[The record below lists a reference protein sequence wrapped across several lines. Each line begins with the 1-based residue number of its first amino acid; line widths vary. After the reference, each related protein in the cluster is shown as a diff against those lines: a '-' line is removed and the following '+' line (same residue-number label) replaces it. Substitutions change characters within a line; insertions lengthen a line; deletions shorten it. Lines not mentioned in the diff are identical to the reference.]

1 MRIETSKLILLVDIT
16 IAVAVTVSV
25 ILGERSG
32 FDMTSSALVAGLWDA
47 QLAVAVG
54 FYYWKSKNENRAKY
68 AQQLVKELADKY
80 GMDSVAR
87 IAEIILRD

>member
-1 MRIETSKLILLVDIT
+1 MKIETSKLILIVDLA
-16 IAVAVTVSV
+16 IAVAVTASV
-25 ILGERSG
+25 LIGERSG
-32 FDMTSSALVAGLWDA
+32 YDMTSSAIVAGLWDA

-54 FYYWKSKNENRAKY
+54 FYYWKAKNENRAKY
-68 AQQLVKELADKY
+68 AQTLVKELADKY